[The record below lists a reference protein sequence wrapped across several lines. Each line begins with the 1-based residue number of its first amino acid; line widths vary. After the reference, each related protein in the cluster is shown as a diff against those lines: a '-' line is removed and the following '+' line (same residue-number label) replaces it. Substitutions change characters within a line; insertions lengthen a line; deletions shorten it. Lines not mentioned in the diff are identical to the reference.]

1 VTTSQA
7 RDPFSTFGIPHA
19 INLDIRA
26 LERRYL
32 QLSRE
37 CHPDHNRS
45 KGAAD
50 CGAVLQRAA
59 DINDAYRVLKDRWR
73 RAQALIEL
81 RAPEAMARQKD
92 LDQAFLLEAM
102 ELAEE
107 VASIGDD
114 PERIQRLAERL
125 ARAEDS
131 AFIGVERAVNAGDW
145 QTAARHLHQS
155 KYVRK
160 ARNDLDQRLEA
171 SL

>member
-92 LDQAFLLEAM
+92 LD
-102 ELAEE
+102 LAEE